1 MADPKKVLTGAAAI
15 AALVKADYNEQHDE
29 YDRVSIAGV
38 PLFRRDERGNPRVLG
53 IPFGRWIR
61 GPRR

>member
-1 MADPKKVLTGAAAI
+1 MTNPKTILTGAAAI
-15 AALVKADYNEQHDE
+15 AALVKAERNDELDE
-29 YDRVSIAGV
+29 YERVSIAGV
-38 PLFRRDERGNPRVLG
+38 PVFRRDAKGNPRVLG